1 MHVEDEGWAFHHA
14 LCMTGVAVNVTGS
27 GMKVRPA
34 HGPQRK
40 VRFVRTTLFETD
52 SGEGG
57 LDGLVSGD
65 YVCVSYASHPGTVT
79 AFVVVFDPAW
89 TPCGGFRHRPPGGDD

>member
-1 MHVEDEGWAFHHA
+1 
-14 LCMTGVAVNVTGS
+14 MTGVAVNVS
-27 GMKVRPA
+27 PNGMKVRPP

-40 VRFVRTTLFETD
+40 VRFDWTTLFETD

-65 YVCVSYASHPGTVT
+65 YVCVDYAPHPRSLI
-79 AFVVVFDPAW
+79 ALVVVFDPVSM
-89 TPCGGFRHRPPGGDD
+89 PCGGMRHHMPDGDGYTGGY